1 MNTYTELTDYWDL
14 IDPDKIEDKLHP
26 VAQLINWSLNY
37 DSYSPFSLYLD
48 LIGWSLE
55 TLGENMFDPMRHQMH
70 FGYVEADYLGEALTC
85 YAERPHEV
93 FDYVTKV
100 LEAEL
105 DA

>member
-1 MNTYTELTDYWDL
+1 MTDYWELTD
-14 IDPDKIEDKLHP
+14 PDAVDEKLRP
-26 VAQLINWSLNY
+26 VAELISWSHNY

-55 TLGENMFDPMRHQMH
+55 QLGENMFDPIRHRLY

-85 YAERPHEV
+85 YAKRPQAV
-93 FDYVTKV
+93 FDYVTEV

-105 DA
+105 NA